1 MSTKVKSPDDLPKKP
16 GIYIM
21 KDLDDK
27 IIYIGK
33 SKSLRTRVKSYFK
46 EKHDQPKTKILMSHF
61 NSLEYIITDS
71 EKEALILEANLI
83 KKHKPR
89 YNIRLKDD
97 KRYPYVKITE
107 ENFPRLIITRN
118 ISKTGNYFGP
128 FTDVGSV
135 RQTVKFL
142 KSLFKIRTC
151 RKMDGPCLNCQI
163 NLCYGPCAGN
173 ISKKEYN
180 ELIKKIDLFFQ
191 GKYTKI
197 IENLEKE
204 MDESASEFNFEKAAV
219 LRDQIASIVEVMEK
233 QFVDFADELDQDVIA
248 MSFDGDKAIVVV
260 FSIRNGKINGK
271 DDFLMSGVKNNKSYE
286 VISAFIQQYYGI
298 NRHVPKEII
307 LEEKIKDKEENQ
319 LIIEWL
325 TDLREE
331 SQVKSNSLKEG
342 NKDKLNS
349 LEEGNKDKLNSL
361 EEGNKDKLNSLEEGN
376 KDKLNSLKE
385 GNKDKLDSLK
395 EGNPVKSNSLKEKN
409 QVKSNN
415 LEEENEIKV
424 SNQKKRNEVKLTV
437 PLEGSKL
444 RLIRMVA
451 KNAEIIKKQKKKMK
465 NGMIELKKYLK
476 LPKLPRIIEGYDVSN
491 ISGKLAVGS
500 KVSFLD
506 GTPNKKQYK
515 RFKLE
520 TPGPNDY
527 EMMRELLS
535 RRLKPLTDCNEDDEI
550 ANKCEKPNL
559 ILIDGGKGQLAIA
572 TEVLKKYNL
581 EHIPV
586 IGLAKEF
593 EEIFIPQSQTPIIIP
608 QNNEAL
614 HLLQRVRDEAHR
626 FAVTYHRKLRSKT
639 IEGSELDNIVGIGK
653 KRKIKLLK
661 HFGDIEKIKKAS
673 VDEIA
678 NVKGLNK
685 TIAKTVYDNFH

>member
-1 MSTKVKSPDDLPKKP
+1 MSTKVKSPEDLPKKP

-21 KDLDDK
+21 KNSDDE

-33 SKSLRTRVKSYFK
+33 SKSLQNRVKSYFK
-46 EKHDQPKTKILMSHF
+46 DKYDTPKTKILMSHF

-83 KKHKPR
+83 KKHKPK

-97 KRYPYVKITE
+97 KRYPYVKITNE
-107 ENFPRLIITRN
+107 DFPRLIITRN
-118 ISKTGNYFGP
+118 IGKTGSYFGP

-151 RKMDGPCLNCQI
+151 RRMDGPCLNCQI
-163 NLCYGPCAGN
+163 DLCYGPCAGN
-173 ISKKEYN
+173 ISKNEYKK
-180 ELIKKIDLFFQ
+180 LINKIDLFFQ
-191 GKYTKI
+191 GKYTEI
-197 IENLEKE
+197 IKNLEKE
-204 MDESASEFNFEKAAV
+204 MKESSKNFNFEKAAV
-219 LRDQIASIVEVMEK
+219 LRDQIASIAEVMEK

-248 MSFDGDKAIVVV
+248 MSFDGDSAIVVV

-271 DDFLMSGVKNNKSYE
+271 DDFLMSGAKNNKSNE

-307 LEEKIKDKEENQ
+307 LEEKIKNKEEFI
-319 LIIEWL
+319 LIVDWL
-325 TDLREE
+325 SDLR
-331 SQVKSNSLKEG
+331 G
-342 NKDKLNS
+342 
-349 LEEGNKDKLNSL
+349 
-361 EEGNKDKLNSLEEGN
+361 
-376 KDKLNSLKE
+376 
-385 GNKDKLDSLK
+385 
-395 EGNPVKSNSLKEKN
+395 EK
-409 QVKSNN
+409 V
-415 LEEENEIKV
+415 EI
-424 SNQKKRNEVKLTV
+424 SV

-465 NGMIELKKYLK
+465 NAMIELKKYLK

-506 GTPNKKQYK
+506 SKPNKKQYK

-535 RRLKPLTDCNEDDEI
+535 RRLKPLANCTDDEEGTI
-550 ANKCEKPNL
+550 KCEKPDL
-559 ILIDGGKGQLAIA
+559 ILIDGGKGQLGIA

-581 EHIPV
+581 EYIPI

-593 EEIFIPQSQTPIIIP
+593 EEIFVPQSSNPIKIP
-608 QNNEAL
+608 QNNEGL
-614 HLLQRVRDEAHR
+614 HLLQRVRDESHR
-626 FAVTYHRKLRSKT
+626 FAVTYHRKLRSKN
-639 IEGSELDNIVGIGK
+639 IEGSELDDIVGVGK
-653 KRKIKLLK
+653 TRKINLLK
-661 HFGDIEKIKKAS
+661 HFGDIEKIKNATIE
-673 VDEIA
+673 EISA
-678 NVKGLNK
+678 VKGLNK
-685 TIAKTVYDNFH
+685 KVAKAVYDNFH